1 MEGIIE
7 IVTQEYREE
16 NLAVRTTIVT
26 LLCIPIF
33 KFRKTSTN
41 NVAVKQLTAIKESIE
56 VKGFKYENE
65 N

>member
-1 MEGIIE
+1 MIE
-7 IVTQEYREE
+7 MVTQEYREG
-16 NLAVRTTIVT
+16 NLAVRTTVVT
-26 LLCIPIF
+26 FLRIPIF

-41 NVAVKQLTAIKESIE
+41 NVAVEQLTAIKESIE